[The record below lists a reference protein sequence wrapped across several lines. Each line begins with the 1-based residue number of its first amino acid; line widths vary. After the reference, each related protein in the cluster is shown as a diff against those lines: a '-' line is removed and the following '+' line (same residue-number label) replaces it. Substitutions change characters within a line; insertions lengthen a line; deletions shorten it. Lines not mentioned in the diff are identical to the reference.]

1 MLDGLSRIA
10 PMVERARG
18 LGMTALAITDHGGLY
33 GAIDFY
39 TACKEAG
46 IKPIIGLEAYLAQ
59 GSRHSKSA
67 ADRSPYHLLLLARN
81 MEGYQNLLQLT
92 SKSHLEGFYYKPRV
106 DKELLRLHGSGLI
119 ALSGCPTAEVPSSC
133 SKAASTTHARP
144 RCGTAT
150 RSINSIWRSSV
161 TRTYRNWTG

>member
-1 MLDGLSRIA
+1 MLDGLSRIG
-10 PMVERARG
+10 PMVERARD
-18 LGMTALAITDHGGLY
+18 LCMTALAITDHGGLY

-81 MEGYQNLLQLT
+81 MEGYHNLLKLS

-106 DKELLRLHGSGLI
+106 DKELLRLHSSGLI
-119 ALSGCPTAEVPSSC
+119 ALSGCPTAEVP
-133 SKAASTTHARP
+133 KLLIDGRLRRRP
-144 RCGTAT
+144 RDSA
-150 RSINSIWRSSV
+150 V
-161 TRTYRNWTG
+161 VPRNVRRLLP